1 MTKGELADAV
11 AADEDAGLTRAEA
24 VRAVKAVFEAIEEEL
39 VKGGKVSLAGFGNF
53 EVRHRSARTGRNPQ
67 TGAAVQIAASKAPAF
82 KAAKRLKE
90 AVNN

>member
-24 VRAVKAVFEAIEEEL
+24 VRAVKAVFDAIEEEL

>member
-11 AADEDAGLTRAEA
+11 AADEAAGLTRAEA

>member
-39 VKGGKVSLAGFGNF
+39 VQGGKVSLAGFGNF